1 MPAVCVRE
9 RRAQRGMSLL
19 EALITLLLMSV
30 IGIGTA
36 YVAAKA
42 MVAQQRTAGQHLV
55 VSQIREA
62 LAQGA
67 CRGTAAVTTTLA
79 LGASGV
85 QASCRSVATTLQVVP
100 LGGSLASQGVSVA
113 MPAMQASGTVLGGEV
128 RVDPLGS

>member
-1 MPAVCVRE
+1 
-9 RRAQRGMSLL
+9 MSLL

-55 VSQIREA
+55 VSQMREA

-67 CRGTAAVTTTLA
+67 CRGPAAVTTTLA
-79 LGASGV
+79 LGASSV
-85 QASCRSVATTLQVVP
+85 QASCR
-100 LGGSLASQGVSVA
+100 SVA

-128 RVDPLGS
+128 RVNPLGS